1 MDTNQ
6 KSWKDRMPPD
16 GHLPASYE
24 VQVCDEGNKTI
35 AVQMLDK
42 AGLKYKISA
51 RKGQFYIQAGDMQTF
66 TQVKRVLDQSLDMAK
81 EANHLGFPP
90 EVTPVG
96 TNTPQADVTA
106 ATVAVEPKP
115 VKEDKE
121 LNESN
126 YTTWEEKDIRASVE
140 RLQKKFKDSITFDP
154 NKAGK
159 TDAALEKLIDT
170 VYRAGYADGSAA
182 ESNVR
187 DDYFK

>member
-66 TQVKRVLDQSLDMAK
+66 TQVKRVLDQSLDLAK
-81 EANHLGFPP
+81 EANHLGFPL
-90 EVTPVG
+90 
-96 TNTPQADVTA
+96 
-106 ATVAVEPKP
+106 K
-115 VKEDKE
+115 
-121 LNESN
+121 
-126 YTTWEEKDIRASVE
+126 
-140 RLQKKFKDSITFDP
+140 
-154 NKAGK
+154 
-159 TDAALEKLIDT
+159 
-170 VYRAGYADGSAA
+170 YRAT
-182 ESNVR
+182 
-187 DDYFK
+187 F